1 MTAYSMGY
9 LFGQL
14 FLMLL
19 FVLPAILFL
28 VAQQRMLQVIRP
40 EYRELRPGL
49 VWLQL
54 IPVFNHYWMFV
65 VVTRIAD
72 SISKE
77 LVARQDDSILGIPD
91 FDAVQ
96 AVSHR
101 PTYRIGMAWCL
112 LFLCWPAVVV
122 LVNLTATK
130 SAETFF
136 GAVVFLMGMV
146 SVAVATLVCWIIYW
160 VRLAQNKRKL
170 ERFQY

>member
-1 MTAYSMGY
+1 MTPYALGY
-9 LFGQL
+9 LLGQL
-14 FLMLL
+14 FVLL
-19 FVLPAILFL
+19 IFVLPAILFV
-28 VAQQRMLQVIRP
+28 VAQYRTLRVIRP

-54 IPVFNHYWMFV
+54 IPIFSYFWVFV

-101 PTYRIGMAWCL
+101 PTYKIGMAWC
-112 LFLCWPAVVV
+112 FLYVVCPALVIF
-122 LVNLTATK
+122 VNLFADPGSTIVD
-130 SAETFF
+130 
-136 GAVVFLMGMV
+136 GVFAAILGIIV
-146 SVAVATLVCWIIYW
+146 LALTTCWIIYW
-160 VRLAQNKRKL
+160 VKLAQNKRKL
-170 ERFQY
+170 EKFRY